1 MDQQTRL
8 AHIRSLIHA
17 VLEAHPDGL
26 SEYDLLSALAT
37 QGVDE
42 FAGDTFADSLSTF
55 QTHFLLFHCL
65 YGLRDSLFADRRTH
79 LEIHCLNIRLRP
91 IDASTTT
98 LPEHHDPL
106 RDYYGDLSNL
116 ANTTAADVEA
126 LLTRF
131 WRRFTGYD
139 QHEAALQV
147 LELEAPVTFDEI
159 KMQYRRLVM
168 THHPDRGG
176 DNARLQAINE
186 AMRQLKNHYD

>member
-8 AHIRSLIHA
+8 AHIQSLIHS
-17 VLEAHPDGL
+17 VLENHPDGV
-26 SEYDLLSALAT
+26 SEYDMLNALAS

-42 FAGDTFADSLSTF
+42 FAGDTFVDSLSTF

-65 YGLRDSLFADRRTH
+65 YGLRDKLFADGCAH

-91 IDASTTT
+91 FDTASTT

-131 WRRFTGYD
+131 WRRFAGYD
-139 QHEAALQV
+139 QCEAALRV

-159 KMQYRRLVM
+159 KTQYRRLAM
-168 THHPDRGG
+168 EHHPDRGG
-176 DNARLQAINE
+176 DKARLQTINE
-186 AMRQLKNHYD
+186 AMRQLKNYYG